1 MLAPSDAPG
10 SMQALEVAGL
20 DKPEPKG
27 WWQWVTARL
36 NGSST
41 ASYKPLEEDA
51 GPSDRVSP
59 EGAKAHRLIFVS
71 SSCTGRMTQPLQKTW
86 ANRPQDRLRGGL
98 WAAHIQNVE
107 SPSHIW
113 GQTLSSLN
121 PDMTSQ

>member
-41 ASYKPLEEDA
+41 ASYKPLEEDV

-59 EGAKAHRLIFVS
+59 EGAGAHHLVCVS
-71 SSCTGRMTQPLQKTW
+71 MSCNRQLSLNLVVRGWQTGRVIGCMVAGWQLMS
-86 ANRPQDRLRGGL
+86 RL
-98 WAAHIQNVE
+98 
-107 SPSHIW
+107 
-113 GQTLSSLN
+113 
-121 PDMTSQ
+121 